1 MTEREIIS
9 IIWHQQG
16 DQVDLVYLEGESD
29 RLVGAQQVVAE
40 LAQSVGL
47 VSVPSASG
55 TIRWVRPADAGT
67 S

>member
-1 MTEREIIS
+1 VAEREIVS

-29 RLVGAQQVVAE
+29 RLVGAQDVVAE
-40 LAQSVGL
+40 LARSAGL

-55 TIRWVRPADAGT
+55 TIRWVRSTGAGT